1 MIASIMS
8 IQNTSV
14 ISYTTTYELQ

>member
-1 MIASIMS
+1 MS